1 MELKDLI
8 VAPLFLVVIYFLAYV
23 FRAKF
28 TDFHTRRYFIPGLTL
43 KIIGALAVGFIYQ
56 FYYSGGD
63 TFNYFTHG
71 SRYIWEAFL
80 DSPLKAFQLIF
91 ADGTYQEGTAK
102 YASQIWHYRDQPS
115 YFVVRVAG
123 FFDIFTFHTYSATA
137 IFFALFSFSG
147 LWGLFYSFYRLY
159 PKLHKQLAISIFFIP
174 SVFFWGSGILKDT
187 LTLGALGWATYSIV
201 NIFFLDRKK
210 LLSICTLLLSCFII
224 YSIKIYIL
232 LCFLPAVIIWLF
244 LSNLRRIRSKLARI
258 MISPFILALAVFLS
272 YAAVVKVGEESKRYS
287 LETLAYTAEASARWL
302 AYVSEVEGGSGYTLG
317 DFDYS
322 TRGIIGKI
330 FPAIWVSLFR
340 PYLWEVNNPV
350 MLLASL
356 ESLALLLFTMY
367 VIIRIGVWKF
377 FKNISA
383 QPPVLFCLIFSIA
396 FACAIGFS
404 TYNFGSLVRY
414 KIPFIPF
421 YLIGLFI
428 IYHLATHAKA
438 KGKSNVMLRVK

>member
-91 ADGTYQEGTAK
+91 ADGTYQEGTA
-102 YASQIWHYRDQPS
+102 RDQPS

-272 YAAVVKVGEESKRYS
+272 YAAVLKVGEESKRYS

-322 TRGIIGKI
+322 TRGIIKKI
-330 FPAIWVSLFR
+330 FPAIWVSMFR
-340 PYLWEVNNPV
+340 PYLWEVKNPV

-356 ESLALLLFTMY
+356 ESLALLFFTFY
-367 VIIRIGVWKF
+367 VIFKKGVLNVL
-377 FKNISA
+377 KNISA
-383 QPPVLFCLIFSIA
+383 RPAVLFCLVFSIA

-414 KIPFIPF
+414 KIPFVPF

-428 IYHLATHAKA
+428 IHQPSVHARA
-438 KGKSNVMLRVK
+438 KVRSNGMLRVK